1 MRALA
6 EASTAAASSPEAG
19 PDANALAT
27 HAAEERDHIGLWDD
41 FVLAVGGRV
50 DAEPTE
56 ETRKCVAAWA
66 GDRGRPLLETLSA
79 TYAIESAQPAIA
91 RTKREGLV
99 RHYGITETSYFSL
112 HEQLDV
118 EHAAYARDLIS
129 RRLAGA
135 EQEERLVGATERA
148 LQANWTLL
156 DGVERLIAA
165 DAS

>member
-1 MRALA
+1 M
-6 EASTAAASSPEAG
+6 
-19 PDANALAT
+19 
-27 HAAEERDHIGLWDD
+27 
-41 FVLAVGGRV
+41 
-50 DAEPTE
+50 
-56 ETRKCVAAWA
+56 AAWA

-99 RHYGITETSYFSL
+99 RHYGITETSYFSR